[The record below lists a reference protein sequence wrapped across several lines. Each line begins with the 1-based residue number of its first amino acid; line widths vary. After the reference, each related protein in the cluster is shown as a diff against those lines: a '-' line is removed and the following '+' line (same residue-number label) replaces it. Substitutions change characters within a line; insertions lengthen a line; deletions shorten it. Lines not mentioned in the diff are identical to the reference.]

1 MKKVDMHTHILP
13 EKLPNFAKK
22 FGYGDFIHLEH
33 HKKGVARMMKGDT
46 FFREIE
52 ENCWDAAFRIEEY
65 KQHNTQLQVICT
77 VPVMFSYWAK
87 AADCLELSQFLNDD
101 IAETCSR
108 FPAQYLGLGTI
119 PMQDNKLAIKEL
131 ERCKALGFRGVQIG
145 SNVNQLNL
153 NEAYFYPI
161 FEACRD
167 LDMSIFVHPWEMMGE
182 AEMKRYWLPWLVGMP
197 AETTRA
203 MCSLIFGGV
212 MEKLPEVRFN
222 FAHAGGSF
230 FATIA
235 RIKHGFDCR
244 PDLVA
249 TDNGIDPRNYL
260 GKFWIDCITHDAATL
275 QFIMDLQGEDKI
287 TLGSDYPFPLGDLEI
302 GAFIETMD
310 LSETTKQKIYWKNTF
325 DWLGIAVP

>member
-52 ENCWDAAFRIEEY
+52 ENCWDAAFRIREY
-65 KQHNTQLQVICT
+65 EQHNTQLQVICT

-87 AADCLELSQFLNDD
+87 AVDCLELSRFLNDD
-101 IAETCSR
+101 IAETCSA
-108 FPAQYLGLGTI
+108 FPMQYLGLGTI
-119 PMQDNKLAIKEL
+119 PMQDTKLAIKEL
-131 ERCKALGFRGVQIG
+131 ERCKTLGFRGVQIG

-153 NEAYFYPI
+153 NEAQFFPI

-167 LDMSIFVHPWEMMGE
+167 LDLSVFVHPWEMMGE
-182 AEMKRYWLPWLVGMP
+182 MEMKRYWLPWLVGMP

-249 TDNGIDPRNYL
+249 IDNPIDPRNYL
-260 GKFWIDCITHDAATL
+260 GKFWVDCITHDAATL

-302 GAFIETMD
+302 GAFIETMN
-310 LSETTKQKIYWKNTF
+310 LSEATKQKIYWKNTF
-325 DWLGIAVP
+325 DWLGIPVP

>member
-52 ENCWDAAFRIEEY
+52 ENCWDAAFRINEY
-65 KQHNTQLQVICT
+65 KQYNTQIQVICT

-87 AADCLELSQFLNDD
+87 AADCWELSRFLNDD
-101 IAETCSR
+101 IAQTCSS
-108 FPAQYLGLGTI
+108 FPEQYIGLGTI
-119 PMQDNKLAIKEL
+119 PMQDNNLAIKEL
-131 ERCKALGFRGVQIG
+131 ERCKALGFRGIQIG

-153 NEAYFYPI
+153 NEAQFFPI

-167 LDMSIFVHPWEMMGE
+167 LDMSVFVHPWEMMGE

-249 TDNGIDPRNYL
+249 IDNPIDPRNYL
-260 GKFWIDCITHDAATL
+260 GKFWVDCITHDAATL

-302 GAFIETMD
+302 GAFIETMN

-325 DWLGIAVP
+325 DWLGITAL